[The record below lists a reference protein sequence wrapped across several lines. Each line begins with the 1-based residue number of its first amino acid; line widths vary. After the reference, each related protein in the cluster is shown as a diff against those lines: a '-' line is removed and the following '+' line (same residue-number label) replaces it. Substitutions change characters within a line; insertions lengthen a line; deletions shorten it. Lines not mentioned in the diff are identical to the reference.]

1 MEQFLKKAKKA
12 SKIISQ
18 LSSKIKN
25 QILEEM
31 AKALIDNCDYIIKNN
46 NKDLEKARKNNL
58 NSALLDRLVLTGD
71 KVQEMSNALLAI
83 SKLKDPTNRVLDGWV
98 NQDGL
103 NIQKVSVPLGV
114 IGVIYESRPDVTSDC
129 AALCF
134 KSGNVVILKGGK
146 EAQNSSVAIVEILQ
160 EVLIKNNLAK
170 ECISL
175 IPEYTQE
182 GVRKLLKQD
191 KYIDLIIPR
200 GGAGLIE
207 FVSKNSSIPVVKHDK
222 GLCHIFIDKY
232 ADFNKARKIA
242 INAKCQRPSV
252 CNAMETLLI
261 HQDIAEEILPL
272 FYEDFTQEKT
282 KLLGCEKTAKIIKVK
297 LANEE
302 NFQTEYLTNTLN
314 IKIVKDLDEAL
325 LHIARFS
332 SGHSEAIISENYT
345 QIEYFL
351 AQVDSACVYANAS
364 TRFTDGSCFELGA
377 EVGISTNKLHARGP
391 MGLNELTS
399 YKFKIYGKGQ
409 IRA

>member
-18 LSSKIKN
+18 LDTKTKN
-25 QILEEM
+25 QILEQM
-31 AKALIDNCDYIIKNN
+31 AKALMDNCNYIIKNN
-46 NKDLEKARKNNL
+46 NKDLEKARENNL
-58 NSALLDRLVLTGD
+58 NSTLLDRLILTGE
-71 KVQEMSNALLAI
+71 KVQEMSNALLTI
-83 SKLKDPTNRVLDGWV
+83 SKLKDPINRVLDGWV
-98 NQDGL
+98 NEDGL
-103 NIQKVSVPLGV
+103 NIQKISTPLGV
-114 IGVIYESRPDVTSDC
+114 IGVVYESRPNVTSDC

-146 EAQNSSVAIVEILQ
+146 EAQNSSTAIVEILQ

-182 GVRKLLKQD
+182 GVKKLLKQD
-191 KYIDLIIPR
+191 KYIDLLIPR
-200 GGAGLIE
+200 GGASLIE
-207 FVSKNSSIPVVKHDK
+207 FITKNSCIPIVKQDK
-222 GLCHIFIDKY
+222 GLCHIFVDKY

-252 CNAMETLLI
+252 CNSMETLLI
-261 HQDIAEEILPL
+261 HQDIAEEILAL
-272 FYEDFTQEKT
+272 FYEDFMQEGT
-282 KLLGCEKTAKIIKVK
+282 KLLGCEKTCKIIKAK

-302 NFQTEYLTNTLN
+302 NFHTEYLSNTLN
-314 IKIVKDLDEAL
+314 IKIVKDLNEAL
-325 LHIARFS
+325 FHIATFS

-345 QIEYFL
+345 NIEHFL

-409 IRA
+409 VRA